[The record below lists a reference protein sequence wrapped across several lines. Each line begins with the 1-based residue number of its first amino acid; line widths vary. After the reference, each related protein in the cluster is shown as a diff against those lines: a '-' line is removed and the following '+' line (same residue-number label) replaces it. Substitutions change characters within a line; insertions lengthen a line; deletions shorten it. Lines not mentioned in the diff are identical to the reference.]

1 MGGSGGR
8 TGQGSRSDTDS
19 NPSPALHSP
28 VTAAKRLASLK
39 CRPVLVRAGR
49 RAQWL
54 STRVLPCDARSSPA
68 PPAPHRHAVPHP
80 LLPRAA
86 PGTPA
91 TAHLAALDR
100 AQGAEAQA
108 LASIPQGGCGAVCCR
123 LSWCQVQGAGPPL
136 QQLPQESGEAA
147 DAHFWGKQREGAPG
161 AASAPGARDRP
172 PAGQAGVDLPSR
184 SGDSGTERHV
194 GNVVFKR
201 ARKGGKQRKR
211 PCPDGRAVTTVVA
224 WQAGGGAG
232 RPGPESLGLTAGG
245 RCQHIGTAGGRG
257 AAERW
262 AVDPGQG
269 GPWEAAQPCY
279 PLERQRDM
287 GPGWKPGL

>member
-28 VTAAKRLASLK
+28 VTAAKRLVSLK

-68 PPAPHRHAVPHP
+68 PPAPHHRAVPRP

-123 LSWCQVQGAGPPL
+123 LSWCQVQDAGPPCSSSPENRAKL
-136 QQLPQESGEAA
+136 QTPTSGGSKEKGLQAQPRPQGPGTAHPLARLAWTRLHRAETQARRDTSGMS
-147 DAHFWGKQREGAPG
+147 FLKGPGKEENR
-161 AASAPGARDRP
+161 
-172 PAGQAGVDLPSR
+172 
-184 SGDSGTERHV
+184 
-194 GNVVFKR
+194 GNVR
-201 ARKGGKQRKR
+201 AQMEERSPQLL
-211 PCPDGRAVTTVVA
+211 PGRR
-224 WQAGGGAG
+224 GAG
-232 RPGPESLGLTAGG
+232 RGVRAPS
-245 RCQHIGTAGGRG
+245 
-257 AAERW
+257 
-262 AVDPGQG
+262 
-269 GPWEAAQPCY
+269 PW
-279 PLERQRDM
+279 
-287 GPGWKPGL
+287 G